1 MGEEK
6 ESGGSE
12 EMEIVSINNS
22 SEKKTDHKGEDED
35 RL

>member
-1 MGEEK
+1 MGQEK

-22 SEKKTDHKGEDED
+22 SEKTDHKGEDED